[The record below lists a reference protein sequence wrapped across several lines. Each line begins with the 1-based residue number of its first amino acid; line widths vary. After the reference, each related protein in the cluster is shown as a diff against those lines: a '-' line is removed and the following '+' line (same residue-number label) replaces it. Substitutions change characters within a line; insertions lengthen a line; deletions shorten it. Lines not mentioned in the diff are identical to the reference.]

1 MKKTNIFFAC
11 FIILFFVLVLLV
23 FSNHTVGFD
32 RSIYNT
38 WMKLYS
44 NTTTKVMKI
53 ITTLGSAKF
62 FIPFALLCFL
72 YPNKK
77 VGASISANLTISFL
91 SNEILKRIFR
101 RPRPNILWLVEEK
114 GFSFPSGHAMVSTA
128 FYGYLIY
135 LLWKSNMSQKKKVL
149 GTILLSLLIFFIGNS
164 RIYLGVHYA
173 TDVIAGFLVGSIYL
187 SLYIKCIKNK
197 ILL

>member
-1 MKKTNIFFAC
+1 MKKTNILSICLA
-11 FIILFFVLVLLV
+11 ILFFILALLV

-32 RSIYNT
+32 KCIYNT

-44 NTTTKVMKI
+44 NTATTVMKI
-53 ITTLGSAKF
+53 MTTLGSAKF
-62 FIPFALLCFL
+62 LIPFALLSFL

-77 VGASISANLTISFL
+77 VGASISANLTLSFL
-91 SNEILKRIFR
+91 SNEILKRVFR

-135 LLWKSNMSQKKKVL
+135 LLWKSNLSQKKKIL
-149 GTILLSLLIFFIGNS
+149 GTILLSLLIFIIGNS

-173 TDVIAGFLVGSIYL
+173 TDIMAGFLVGGIYL
-187 SLYIKCIKNK
+187 SLYIKCTKNK
-197 ILL
+197 IML